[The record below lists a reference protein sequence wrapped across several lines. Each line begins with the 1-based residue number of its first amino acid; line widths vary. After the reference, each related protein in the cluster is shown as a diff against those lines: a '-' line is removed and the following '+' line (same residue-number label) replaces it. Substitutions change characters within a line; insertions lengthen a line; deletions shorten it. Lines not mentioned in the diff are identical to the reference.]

1 MKRIVTLLAAGLL
14 ALGASQTFAHEHSG
28 MAGMAGMEK
37 AAPKKTLSGEVV
49 DTGCYL
55 AHAAR
60 GEKHA
65 SCATKCINKGMPMG
79 LLTDNGTLYLLT
91 MNHDDADPYN
101 QLKAEAGKKVQI
113 TGTVMTR
120 NGMKALEVDEFKAMA
135 VNASR

>member
-1 MKRIVTLLAAGLL
+1 
-14 ALGASQTFAHEHSG
+14 
-28 MAGMAGMEK
+28 MA
-37 AAPKKTLSGEVV
+37 
-49 DTGCYL
+49 
-55 AHAAR
+55 
-60 GEKHA
+60 
-65 SCATKCINKGMPMG
+65 
-79 LLTDNGTLYLLT
+79 NGTLYLLT